1 MNKYDKKHLNN
12 LNTYQQRIADIFAS
26 AARDA
31 ANLSALIGN
40 LGDKPLSWSDYPLAE
55 AQVNKIIERLNSD
68 LHVAIVNGVR
78 SEWTLSNNKNN
89 ELCQQVFGSLSHSL
103 PEQIA
108 RRYYSTNG
116 DALDAFIQRKNSV
129 TGLSLSDNVWN
140 YTNQF
145 KNEIEMAL
153 DLGIRSGRSADE
165 MSRDVRDF
173 LKHPDK
179 LFRRVRDEHGMLHLS
194 KRASLF
200 HPGQG
205 VYRSSYLNA
214 RRLTATETNIA
225 YRTADHL
232 RWQQLDFVVGIRI
245 VLSNNHTCLGRD
257 GKPHPFEDICDQL
270 SAPYGSTY
278 TSGQGCY
285 PKDFKFVGWHPHCR
299 CHAESILKTDEEIA
313 EDNRRIL
320 DGEDVSER
328 SVNEVT
334 TPPEGFTKWLDENGT
349 RIDEA
354 RKHGTLPY
362 FIRDNERKDWF
373 NASMSSRYDE
383 QYLQAMSERGIK
395 FGSGLAD
402 KMANS
407 PYNRLDVVRL
417 NDNIQDIFAKQ
428 GITDL
433 SCTMR
438 TSPDG
443 GVHLSWRGNGVELK
457 RAFRIDDNGAKYV
470 DHELFQLD
478 RQLQGKGVSRQVFKA
493 LYEQYRVAGVERIE
507 LYANI
512 DVGGYAWAR
521 YGFCVRDRNEAISAI
536 HFSAL
541 TAKQEKRIMGL
552 IDGHFNASSDP
563 FPMNKIARL
572 PYGKKALLGSDWEGV
587 LDLTDTQQRR
597 VFERYLRR

>member
-1 MNKYDKKHLNN
+1 MNEYDKQHLRNIA
-12 LNTYQQRIADIFAS
+12 RIERMVEALFQ
-26 AARDA
+26 AAATDA
-31 ANLSALIGN
+31 ANLSTLIGE
-40 LGDKPLSWSDYPLAE
+40 LGEVAFSWNDYPLAS
-55 AQVNKIIERLNSD
+55 AKINEIIARLNSE
-68 LHVAIVNGVR
+68 VEAAIVNGVR
-78 SEWTLSNNKNN
+78 SEWTLSNDKNN
-89 ELCQQVFGSLSHSL
+89 ELCRQVFGSLATSL
-103 PEQIA
+103 PAPLA
-108 RRYYSTNG
+108 RRYFSTNES
-116 DALDAFIQRKNSV
+116 ARDAFLARREN
-129 TGLSLSDNVWN
+129 GLNLSDNVWR

-145 KNEIEMAL
+145 KGEIEMAL
-153 DLGIRSGRSADE
+153 DVGIRNGRSADDL
-165 MSRDVRDF
+165 SRDVREY
-173 LKHPDK
+173 LKNPHK
-179 LFRRVRDEHGMLHLS
+179 LFRRVRDKHGELQLS
-194 KRASLF
+194 KNAAAY
-200 HPGQG
+200 HPGRG
-205 VYRSSYLNA
+205 VYRSSYMNA
-214 RRLTATETNIA
+214 RRLAATETNIA

-232 RWQQLDFVVGIRI
+232 RWQQLDFVVGIEI
-245 VLSNNHTCLGRD
+245 HLSNNHNCKGVPAGT
-257 GKPHPFEDICDQL
+257 FYDICDEL
-270 SAPYGSTY
+270 KGK
-278 TSGQGCY
+278 Y
-285 PKDFKFVGWHPHCR
+285 PKDFQFVGWHPHCR
-299 CHAESILKTDEEIA
+299 CYATSILKTEEELA
-313 EDNRRIL
+313 ADNESIL
-320 DGEDVSER
+320 TGGDVSEG

-334 TPPEGFTKWLDENGT
+334 APPEGFTKWLDENGT

-417 NDNIQDIFAKQ
+417 NDNIQGIFAKQ

-536 HFSAL
+536 RFSAL
-541 TAKQEKRIMGL
+541 TAKQEERIMGL

>member
-1 MNKYDKKHLNN
+1 MNEYDKQHLRNIA
-12 LNTYQQRIADIFAS
+12 RIERMVEALFQ
-26 AARDA
+26 AAATDA
-31 ANLSALIGN
+31 ANLSTLIGE
-40 LGDKPLSWSDYPLAE
+40 LGEVAFSWNDYPLAS
-55 AQVNKIIERLNSD
+55 AKINEIIARLNSE
-68 LHVAIVNGVR
+68 VEAAIVNGVR
-78 SEWTLSNNKNN
+78 SEWTLSNDKNN
-89 ELCQQVFGSLSHSL
+89 ELCRQVFGSLATSL
-103 PEQIA
+103 PAPLA
-108 RRYYSTNG
+108 RRYFSTNES
-116 DALDAFIQRKNSV
+116 ARDAFLARREN
-129 TGLSLSDNVWN
+129 GLNLSDNVWR

-145 KNEIEMAL
+145 KGEIEMAL
-153 DLGIRSGRSADE
+153 DVGIRNGRSADDL
-165 MSRDVRDF
+165 SRDVREY
-173 LKHPDK
+173 LKNPHK
-179 LFRRVRDEHGMLHLS
+179 LFRRVRDKHGELQLS
-194 KRASLF
+194 KNAAAY
-200 HPGQG
+200 HPGRG
-205 VYRSSYLNA
+205 VYRSSYMNA
-214 RRLTATETNIA
+214 RRLAATETNIA

-232 RWQQLDFVVGIRI
+232 RWQQLDFVVGIEI
-245 VLSNNHTCLGRD
+245 HLSNNHNCKGVPAGT
-257 GKPHPFEDICDQL
+257 FYDICDEL
-270 SAPYGSTY
+270 KGK
-278 TSGQGCY
+278 Y
-285 PKDFKFVGWHPHCR
+285 PKDFQFVGWHPHCR
-299 CHAESILKTDEEIA
+299 CYATSILKTEEELA
-313 EDNRRIL
+313 ADNESIL
-320 DGEDVSER
+320 TGGDVSEG

-334 TPPEGFTKWLDENGT
+334 APPEGFTKWLDENGT

-417 NDNIQDIFAKQ
+417 NDNIQGIFAKQ

-521 YGFCVRDRNEAISAI
+521 YGFCVRDRYEAISAI
-536 HFSAL
+536 RFSAL
-541 TAKQEKRIMGL
+541 TAKQEERIMGL

>member
-1 MNKYDKKHLNN
+1 MNEYDKQHLRNIA
-12 LNTYQQRIADIFAS
+12 RIERMVEALFQ
-26 AARDA
+26 AAATDA
-31 ANLSALIGN
+31 ANLSTLIGE
-40 LGDKPLSWSDYPLAE
+40 LGEVAFSWNDYPLAS
-55 AQVNKIIERLNSD
+55 AKINEIIARLNSE
-68 LHVAIVNGVR
+68 VEAAIVNGVR
-78 SEWTLSNNKNN
+78 SEWTLSNDKNN
-89 ELCQQVFGSLSHSL
+89 ELCRQVFGSLATSL
-103 PEQIA
+103 PAPLA
-108 RRYYSTNG
+108 RRYFSTNES
-116 DALDAFIQRKNSV
+116 ARDAFLARREN
-129 TGLSLSDNVWN
+129 GLNLSDNVWR

-145 KNEIEMAL
+145 KGEIEMAL
-153 DLGIRSGRSADE
+153 DVGIRSGRSADDL
-165 MSRDVRDF
+165 SRDVREY
-173 LKHPDK
+173 LKNPHK
-179 LFRRVRDEHGMLHLS
+179 LFRRVRDKHGELQLS
-194 KRASLF
+194 KNAAAY
-200 HPGQG
+200 HPGRG
-205 VYRSSYLNA
+205 VYRSSYMNA
-214 RRLTATETNIA
+214 RRLAATETNIA

-232 RWQQLDFVVGIRI
+232 RWQQLDFVVGIEI
-245 VLSNNHTCLGRD
+245 HLSNNHNCKGVPAGT
-257 GKPHPFEDICDQL
+257 FYDICDEL
-270 SAPYGSTY
+270 KGK
-278 TSGQGCY
+278 Y
-285 PKDFKFVGWHPHCR
+285 PKDFQFVGWHPHCR
-299 CHAESILKTDEEIA
+299 CYATSILKTEEELA
-313 EDNRRIL
+313 ADNESIL
-320 DGEDVSER
+320 TGGDVSEG

-334 TPPEGFTKWLDENGT
+334 APPEGFTKWLDENGT

-417 NDNIQDIFAKQ
+417 NDNIQGIFAKQ

-443 GVHLSWRGNGVELK
+443 GAHLSWRGNGVELK

-536 HFSAL
+536 RFSAL
-541 TAKQEKRIMGL
+541 TAKQEERIMGL

>member
-1 MNKYDKKHLNN
+1 MNEYDKQHLRNIA
-12 LNTYQQRIADIFAS
+12 RIERMVEALFQ
-26 AARDA
+26 AAATDA
-31 ANLSALIGN
+31 ANLSTLIGE
-40 LGDKPLSWSDYPLAE
+40 LGEVAFSWNDYPLAS
-55 AQVNKIIERLNSD
+55 AKINEIIARLNSE
-68 LHVAIVNGVR
+68 VEAAIVNGVR
-78 SEWTLSNNKNN
+78 SEWTLSNDKNN
-89 ELCQQVFGSLSHSL
+89 ELCRQVFGSLATSL
-103 PEQIA
+103 PAPLA
-108 RRYYSTNG
+108 RRYFSTNES
-116 DALDAFIQRKNSV
+116 ARDAFLARREN
-129 TGLSLSDNVWN
+129 GLNLSDNVWR

-145 KNEIEMAL
+145 KGEIEMAL
-153 DLGIRSGRSADE
+153 DVGIRSGRSADDL
-165 MSRDVRDF
+165 SRDVREY
-173 LKHPDK
+173 LKNPHK
-179 LFRRVRDEHGMLHLS
+179 LFRRVRDKHGELQLS
-194 KRASLF
+194 KNAAAY
-200 HPGQG
+200 HPGRG
-205 VYRSSYLNA
+205 VYRSSYMNA
-214 RRLTATETNIA
+214 RRLAATETNIA

-232 RWQQLDFVVGIRI
+232 RWQQLDFVVGIEI
-245 VLSNNHTCLGRD
+245 HLSNNHNCKGVPAGT
-257 GKPHPFEDICDQL
+257 FYDICDEL
-270 SAPYGSTY
+270 KGK
-278 TSGQGCY
+278 Y
-285 PKDFKFVGWHPHCR
+285 PKDFQFVGWHPHCR
-299 CHAESILKTDEEIA
+299 CYATSILKTEEELA
-313 EDNRRIL
+313 ADNESIL
-320 DGEDVSER
+320 TGGDVSEG

-334 TPPEGFTKWLDENGT
+334 APPEGFTKWLDENGT

-417 NDNIQDIFAKQ
+417 NDNIQGIFAKQ

-443 GVHLSWRGNGVELK
+443 GAHLSWRGNGVELK

-536 HFSAL
+536 RFSAL
-541 TAKQEKRIMGL
+541 TAKQEERIMGL

-563 FPMNKIARL
+563 FPMHKIARL